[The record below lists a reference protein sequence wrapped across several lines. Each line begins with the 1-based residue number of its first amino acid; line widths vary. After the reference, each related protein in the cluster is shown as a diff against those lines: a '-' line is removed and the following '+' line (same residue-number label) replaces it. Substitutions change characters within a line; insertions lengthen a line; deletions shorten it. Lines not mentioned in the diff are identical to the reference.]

1 MTGRLAEHEIAR
13 REMQDIVKS
22 LKSLAD
28 LETHSTRLTVD
39 RKHLVVIPLI
49 TEDYVTTPCTRES
62 APDKMSFTLAGSV
75 DDWSPTKFAPV
86 LDDF

>member
-13 REMQDIVKS
+13 RENARHRQVTEITQ
-22 LKSLAD
+22 SLAD

-49 TEDYVTTPCTRES
+49 TKDYVTTPGTRES
-62 APDKMSFTLAGSV
+62 APVLHLLAVSTTGRRRNC
-75 DDWSPTKFAPV
+75 TCTR
-86 LDDF
+86 